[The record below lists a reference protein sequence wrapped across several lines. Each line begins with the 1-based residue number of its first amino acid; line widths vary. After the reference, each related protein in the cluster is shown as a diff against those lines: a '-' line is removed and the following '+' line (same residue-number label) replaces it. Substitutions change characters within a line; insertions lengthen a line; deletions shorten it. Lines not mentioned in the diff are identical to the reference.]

1 MIFECKESKKKM
13 NFILKQYDKDLLWF
27 EYKEENLTR
36 KCHILKIDND
46 NSFLLPIG
54 LTLNDN
60 GIFEWLKTRII
71 PKNRA
76 YSYQLLLSIGL
87 SNNDV
92 IGIIKICKG
101 LSLNDSYWVV
111 EEDFKG
117 KFEDYNL
124 YENKFSNTLALIAYT
139 GYGSNQIKG
148 FTSSPELTTSGM
160 LPKCWRRI
168 NNKIYLYKAGTS
180 GMANTGMEPYSEF
193 YASQIANSMGI
204 NHVEYKLVKWKK
216 NICSVCELFNNID
229 ISYVPMYKFIK
240 NKDIKNTANFLL
252 NLGQDYYDAFVD
264 MLVFDALIFN
274 TDRHYG
280 NFGLLVDNKTNK
292 PIKFAPLFDHGLS
305 LFNYALDKDLL
316 SLDEYSKTRT
326 SAFGFDFLLIVKEF
340 ITEKQK
346 DKLRKLI
353 NLKFNDNKSYHWN
366 KKRKNIIENFLQKRI
381 KILINL

>member
-1 MIFECKESKKKM
+1 M
-13 NFILKQYDKDLLWF
+13 NFILKQYDKNLLWF
-27 EYKEENLTR
+27 EYIEENFTR

-54 LTLNDN
+54 LDLNDD

-71 PKNRA
+71 PKNRT
-76 YSYQLLLSIGL
+76 YSYQLLLSMGL

-117 KFEDYNL
+117 KFKDYNL

-180 GMANTGMEPYSEF
+180 GMLNTGMEPYSEF
-193 YASQIANSMGI
+193 YASQIANAMGI
-204 NHVEYKLVKWKK
+204 NHVEYKLAKWKK
-216 NICSVCELFNNID
+216 NLCSVCELFNNID

-252 NLGQDYYDAFVD
+252 NLGQNYYDAFVD

>member
-1 MIFECKESKKKM
+1 M
-13 NFILKQYDKDLLWF
+13 
-27 EYKEENLTR
+27 
-36 KCHILKIDND
+36 
-46 NSFLLPIG
+46 
-54 LTLNDN
+54 
-60 GIFEWLKTRII
+60 
-71 PKNRA
+71 
-76 YSYQLLLSIGL
+76 GL

-117 KFEDYNL
+117 KFKDYNL

-204 NHVEYKLVKWKK
+204 NHVEYKLVKWRK

-292 PIKFAPLFDHGLS
+292 PIKTAPIFDNGLS
-305 LFNYALDKDLL
+305 LFNYAMDDNLK
-316 SLDEYSKTRT
+316 SVESAIEYSKTRHP
-326 SAFGFDFLLIVKEF
+326 ACYADFISVAKE
-340 ITEKQK
+340 IMTDSTKS
-346 DKLRKLI
+346 KLKNLI
-353 NLKFNDNKSYHWN
+353 NFKFKKHPRYNLND
-366 KKRKNIIENFLQKRI
+366 KRL
-381 KILINL
+381 KILEKIIQIRVLELLN

>member
-1 MIFECKESKKKM
+1 M
-13 NFILKQYDKDLLWF
+13 NFILKQYDKNLLWF
-27 EYKEENLTR
+27 EYKEENFTR
-36 KCHILKIDND
+36 KCRILKIDNE

-54 LTLNDN
+54 LTLNDD
-60 GIFEWLKTRII
+60 GIFEWLRTRII
-71 PKNRA
+71 PKNREFVN
-76 YSYQLLLSIGL
+76 QILLSMGL

-117 KFEDYNL
+117 KFKDYNL

-353 NLKFNDNKSYHWN
+353 NFKFNDY
-366 KKRKNIIENFLQKRI
+366 
-381 KILINL
+381 ILYNV

>member
-1 MIFECKESKKKM
+1 M
-13 NFILKQYDKDLLWF
+13 NFILKQYDKNLLWF

-54 LTLNDN
+54 LNLNDD

-71 PKNRA
+71 PKNREFVN
-76 YSYQLLLSIGL
+76 QILLSMGL

-117 KFEDYNL
+117 KFKDYNL
-124 YENKFSNTLALIAYT
+124 YENEFSKTLALIAYT
-139 GYGSNQIKG
+139 GYGSNQISG

-193 YASQIANSMGI
+193 YASQIANAMGI
-204 NHVEYKLVKWKK
+204 NHVEYKLAKWKK
-216 NICSVCELFNNID
+216 NLCSVCELFNNID

-305 LFNYALDKDLL
+305 LFNYALDKELL

-340 ITEKQK
+340 ITERQK

-353 NLKFNDNKSYHWN
+353 NFKFNDNKSYHWN

-381 KILINL
+381 KELINL

>member
-1 MIFECKESKKKM
+1 M
-13 NFILKQYDKDLLWF
+13 NFILKQYDKNLLWF
-27 EYKEENLTR
+27 EYIEENFTR

-54 LTLNDN
+54 LDLNDD

-71 PKNRA
+71 PKNRT
-76 YSYQLLLSIGL
+76 YSYQLLLSMGL

-117 KFEDYNL
+117 KFKDYNL

-139 GYGSNQIKG
+139 GSGSNQIKG

-193 YASQIANSMGI
+193 YAFQIANSMGI
-204 NHVEYKLVKWKK
+204 NHV
-216 NICSVCELFNNID
+216 
-229 ISYVPMYKFIK
+229 
-240 NKDIKNTANFLL
+240 
-252 NLGQDYYDAFVD
+252 
-264 MLVFDALIFN
+264 
-274 TDRHYG
+274 
-280 NFGLLVDNKTNK
+280 
-292 PIKFAPLFDHGLS
+292 
-305 LFNYALDKDLL
+305 
-316 SLDEYSKTRT
+316 
-326 SAFGFDFLLIVKEF
+326 
-340 ITEKQK
+340 
-346 DKLRKLI
+346 
-353 NLKFNDNKSYHWN
+353 
-366 KKRKNIIENFLQKRI
+366 
-381 KILINL
+381 